1 MRKRSR
7 INRHL
12 NLIERLVAGLLW
24 SMPYGK
30 GTIIATGLNVIPP
43 TNPGPA
49 TADQRGSAGG
59 AGGGG
64 GAGETEHPE
73 MAWVLDRLLRYAL
86 SLTK

>member
-12 NLIERLVAGLLW
+12 NLIERLVVGLLW

-43 TNPGPA
+43 TNPAPA
-49 TADQRGSAGG
+49 TADQRDSAGG
-59 AGGGG
+59 AGGAG

-73 MAWVLDRLLRYAL
+73 MAWMLDRLLRYAL